1 VKLSFGM
8 TVRRCGGAH
17 SAVLIWGFLC
27 EGDPQ
32 RAQGQDCVMHPLDW
46 NWTTFIA
53 LWEFTFRPWLLNSW
67 HYMAGGAMRPKWGGG
82 ATRDKAR
89 IF

>member
-1 VKLSFGM
+1 MKLSFGV
-8 TVRRCGGAH
+8 TVRRCGKGAH

-32 RAQGQDCVMHPLDW
+32 WAQGQDCVMLPLDW

-53 LWEFTFRPWLLNSW
+53 LWEFTLRPWLLNSW
-67 HYMAGGAMRPKWGGG
+67 HYMAGSLCVLYGAGRRGGN
-82 ATRDKAR
+82 T
-89 IF
+89 